1 MCIRDRQCTA
11 CIDACDDVMD
21 RVGRPRGLIRYAS
34 LNGIERGERL
44 KVTPRLVGYTVVLLG
59 LAFLLALL
67 LFTRSEVQTLVL
79 RAQGALFQK
88 MPNGHYSNLYT
99 IRVVNKTS
107 REIPIELK
115 LEKVA
120 GSLTVIGGEIVVQ
133 PQKQAETSVLI
144 ELEPSAM
151 KSGTT
156 PVVVGVYSRGR
167 LLETRATAF
176 IGPRDDRNP

>member
-1 MCIRDRQCTA
+1 
-11 CIDACDDVMD
+11 
-21 RVGRPRGLIRYAS
+21 
-34 LNGIERGERL
+34 
-44 KVTPRLVGYTVVLLG
+44 VVLLG
-59 LAFLLALL
+59 LASLLALL
-67 LFTRSEVQTLVL
+67 IFTRSEVQATVL

-176 IGPRDDRNP
+176 IGPRDDRNQ